1 MTETYELTRKIY
13 IQAQPETIFSYLTIE
28 AKMKEWFGEVVE
40 ADAKPGG
47 IFRVGNSNGT
57 CNCTGQYVELV
68 PHSKVVFTWGGVE
81 DLEPGDS
88 TVEISLRPEG
98 DGTHLTLRHYNIRLK
113 PAADSFGQGWKE
125 HAFPLLQSICEGRIP
140 DGLCFESELR
150 CCKD

>member
-47 IFRVGNSNGT
+47 IFRFGNSNGT

-81 DLEPGDS
+81 
-88 TVEISLRPEG
+88 
-98 DGTHLTLRHYNIRLK
+98 
-113 PAADSFGQGWKE
+113 
-125 HAFPLLQSICEGRIP
+125 
-140 DGLCFESELR
+140 
-150 CCKD
+150 